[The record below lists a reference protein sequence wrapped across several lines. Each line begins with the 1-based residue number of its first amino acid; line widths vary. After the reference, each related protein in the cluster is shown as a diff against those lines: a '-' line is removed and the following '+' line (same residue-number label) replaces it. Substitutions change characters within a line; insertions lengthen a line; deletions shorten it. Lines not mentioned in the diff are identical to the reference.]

1 MKAPHHIVPCCV
13 DYIMRLQ
20 SCQLISLILIQS
32 GFNRIPTN
40 NLSLITHFI
49 SNNSTNH
56 NNNDDVPL
64 QNKQSITDV
73 PQIRNITVL
82 MQKMQSVDLTNG
94 QQQRSSAI
102 GDPAD
107 VQLLKEWNI
116 DRFFSRDDEKRHST
130 QSAIVSP
137 VTNNSG
143 SGVKEVS
150 AAVRLERQV
159 HREIISS
166 KPKQTIAVQSPG
178 KSAPG
183 DNKDKLG
190 GPSATESGG
199 NFMKNFSFIKNF
211 KREKSDLFPM
221 SKRHSSEIS
230 YNVNVTKY
238 ISAAGSPG
246 SISGASAA
254 PNRSSVMER
263 SASGTARN
271 TGPAQVPSGASLLR
285 AGPRREKTES
295 VILRRNSTQVTA
307 KQAEDARVRASIIS
321 RAGLGEV
328 QHNSSAGA
336 AVQSINNNNSNP
348 NMIDLKSNVAG
359 DGGSRFY
366 GDQVIF
372 NLLLCR

>member
-1 MKAPHHIVPCCV
+1 
-13 DYIMRLQ
+13 
-20 SCQLISLILIQS
+20 
-32 GFNRIPTN
+32 
-40 NLSLITHFI
+40 
-49 SNNSTNH
+49 
-56 NNNDDVPL
+56 
-64 QNKQSITDV
+64 
-73 PQIRNITVL
+73 
-82 MQKMQSVDLTNG
+82 MQSADLNNG

-143 SGVKEVS
+143 SGAGGVKEVS
-150 AAVRLERQV
+150 AAGRLERQV

-178 KSAPG
+178 KNSSG
-183 DNKDKLG
+183 DNKDKLS
-190 GPSATESGG
+190 GPSAPPTESGG

-246 SISGASAA
+246 SVSGPSAA

-271 TGPAQVPSGASLLR
+271 SGQVPSGASLLR

-328 QHNSSAGA
+328 NAVQNNNSSAGA
-336 AVQSINNNNSNP
+336 AAQSINNNNSNP

-359 DGGSRFY
+359 EGGSRFY